1 MLEWSSLIVFM
12 IAAAVLLVV
21 PGPAVLYIVARS
33 VNQGRLAGIVSA
45 LGIQIGT
52 LFHIVA
58 AALGVSAIL
67 VTSARAFQVVKFLG
81 AAYLVYLGIRT
92 LLDRKQPDALS
103 ASEPQELSRIFY
115 QGVIVNLLN
124 PKTALFFFAF
134 LPQFADPA
142 RGPVALQILLL
153 GVIFVTMAIC
163 SDSIYALLAGTIGR
177 SLKSNL
183 AVLRGQRYFAGFVY
197 IALGVTTALSR
208 ADTK

>member
-1 MLEWSSLIVFM
+1 
-12 IAAAVLLVV
+12 
-21 PGPAVLYIVARS
+21 
-33 VNQGRLAGIVSA
+33 
-45 LGIQIGT
+45 
-52 LFHIVA
+52 
-58 AALGVSAIL
+58 
-67 VTSARAFQVVKFLG
+67 
-81 AAYLVYLGIRT
+81 LVYLGVRT